1 MLRYLV
7 MAPIGSTWGRGSGHR
22 NAKPIQ
28 VSPLQRIRASGSIVA
43 HAAGPSISVQDTL
56 VFVARTSVIE
66 RIQLTHVV
74 KAYERKMWGDA
85 NFRMDSVRGKRELR
99 HTGGTG

>member
-1 MLRYLV
+1 MDTATPSRYR
-7 MAPIGSTWGRGSGHR
+7 SRR
-22 NAKPIQ
+22 CNAFVQ
-28 VSPLQRIRASGSIVA
+28 AAGIVA